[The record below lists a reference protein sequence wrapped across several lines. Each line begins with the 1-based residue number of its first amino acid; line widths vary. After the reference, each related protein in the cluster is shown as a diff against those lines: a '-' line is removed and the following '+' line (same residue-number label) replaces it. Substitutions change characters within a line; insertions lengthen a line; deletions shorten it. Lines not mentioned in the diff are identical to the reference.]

1 MGLPKVT
8 EYKFTRY
15 TTSGKFTRG
24 HRRSAKLTPG
34 QVLEI
39 RRLYSEEGWTQSRLS
54 LTFGMSVGQIG
65 RIVRGEQWQSYTQIP
80 DEQEIE
86 DRMVREPASAEEIA
100 ESQARMKVILEAPPP
115 APAPTPSNA
124 TDLASL
130 LDGLRKRRAEL
141 QQQVDKGDSN
151 EDSNSK
157 DDRDVGET

>member
-1 MGLPKVT
+1 MSD
-8 EYKFTRY
+8 YKFTRY

-24 HRRSAKLTPG
+24 HRRAAKLTPE

-65 RIVRGEQWQSYTQIP
+65 RIVRGEQWQGYTQIP
-80 DEQEIE
+80 NEQEIG

-100 ESQARMKVILEAPPP
+100 ESEARMKVILETPPPP
-115 APAPTPSNA
+115 ASSTGNA
-124 TDLASL
+124 ADLASL
-130 LDGLRKRRAEL
+130 LDGLRKRKAEL

-151 EDSNSK
+151 EDSK
-157 DDRDVGET
+157 DDRDVGKA